1 MIDRI
6 PLILALLDDLVRS
19 NVDRS
24 DHPLAALSDGLTLC
38 VDHGAVANAWWE
50 IDKNHRDSVAALAS
64 VVSGG
69 APYTMD
75 SDPVVSIV
83 AEHIAVARRLA
94 DVAASLRVRGDAFA
108 RESEALWDAASRLLG
123 MTSADQSTNVTM
135 RDELKAWRAWGA
147 NNIAAL
153 SITDSDEAMRAALD
167 DVLATW
173 RRNAGMTAADRKV
186 ATDNRHALTAWRSW
200 AIETAAAPYNKDTD
214 DNTLRD
220 LVGARI
226 FDLIT
231 NLANI
236 LEINTPLLD
245 DPGAVVDI
253 VSAVKKEI
261 ELKDEWRDAYAV
273 LDADIA
279 EVLKIMGLRS
289 FVRKGDNCTVYGKWK
304 EALLDKVTGKD
315 PCDTCRRERADA
327 TNRADT
333 MATEIERLKRDNEA
347 LRDSTTKMFQDSIRL
362 ADALTTLKRKHA
374 EDDRALVEAH
384 ARELREA
391 KEAHAADLAQIDEM
405 LTRAGWTKD
414 KLHGRWLA
422 PPPSMVSPQAHDYGP
437 GVVFPKRRPTADE
450 IKAIT
455 LQHGA
460 SECTVCHG
468 PKDGELTLVVCMQ
481 SGRYLQ
487 EVVDALLA
495 AGLHPADYTIR
506 EVKSPM
512 VARGLGEKSSAPTSY
527 CDEIIANVADK
538 CTATITNEIVNGRK
552 VVVFDVIP
560 KHGKTLSDVYSFVM
574 DIVPL
579 TERLAF
585 RVRDASMTIRPS
597 ARPSS

>member
-1 MIDRI
+1 MTDRV

-24 DHPLAALSDGLTLC
+24 DHPLAALSDGLALC
-38 VDHGAVANAWWE
+38 VDHGAVADEWRVAGHEDAEADWCFM
-50 IDKNHRDSVAALAS
+50 IVSKQRDVPL
-64 VVSGG
+64 VDVS
-69 APYTMD
+69 ADTAR
-75 SDPVVSIV
+75 VTVT
-83 AEHIAVARRLA
+83 VARRLA
-94 DVAASLRVRGDAFA
+94 NVAASLRVRGDAFA

-135 RDELKAWRAWGA
+135 RDELKAWRAWGV
-147 NNIAAL
+147 NNVAAL

-214 DNTLRD
+214 DNTLRA

-261 ELKDEWRDAYAV
+261 ELKDEWRDAHAV

-327 TNRADT
+327 TKRADT

-384 ARELREA
+384 ARELRAA

-414 KLHGRWLA
+414 KLHERWLA

-437 GVVFPKRRPTADE
+437 GVVFPKRRPIADE
-450 IKAIT
+450 IKAIA

-460 SECTVCHG
+460 SECTVYHG
-468 PKDGELTLVVCMQ
+468 PKDSELTLVVCMREGCFL
-481 SGRYLQ
+481 SRI
-487 EVVDALLA
+487 VDALHL

-506 EVKSPM
+506 EVK
-512 VARGLGEKSSAPTSY
+512 APVS
-527 CDEIIANVADK
+527 
-538 CTATITNEIVNGRK
+538 
-552 VVVFDVIP
+552 
-560 KHGKTLSDVYSFVM
+560 
-574 DIVPL
+574 
-579 TERLAF
+579 
-585 RVRDASMTIRPS
+585 
-597 ARPSS
+597 